1 MQRPTGVTVLAILA
15 FLGAGL
21 MVIAGL
27 VMFAGGAMLAA
38 ALRSS
43 MPGGV
48 LAGVTSVIGVFCL
61 LFAALYVVTGI
72 GLWTLKPWGRILTII
87 LVSLGLLFGVIG
99 LLTSM
104 MHFMIGLVIWRVF
117 WCAIDALIL
126 WYMFTPEVKRAFG
139 EGVVGGTAPTPAV

>member
-1 MQRPTGVTVLAILA
+1 MQRPTGVTVLAILS

-21 MVIAGL
+21 LVIGAL
-27 VMFAGGAMLAA
+27 VMFAGGAMLATM
-38 ALRSS
+38 LRSS
-43 MPGGV
+43 MPSGI
-48 LAGVTSVIGVFCL
+48 LAGVTSVIAVFCL

-87 LVSLGLLFGVIG
+87 LVSLSLLFSVLG

-104 MHFMIGLVIWRVF
+104 MHFMIGIVIWRIIV
-117 WCAIDALIL
+117 CGIDALIL

-139 EGVVGGTAPTPAV
+139 EGMVGGPAATPAV

>member
-1 MQRPTGVTVLAILA
+1 MQRPTGVTVLAILS
-15 FLGAGL
+15 FLGAGCL
-21 MVIAGL
+21 VILGL
-27 VMFAGGAMLAA
+27 LAFAGGALLATM
-38 ALRSS
+38 LRSS
-43 MPGGV
+43 MPAG
-48 LAGVTSVIGVFCL
+48 LMAGVTSVIGVFCL

-99 LLTSM
+99 LLTGM

-117 WCAIDALIL
+117 WCAIDVLIL

-139 EGVVGGTAPTPAV
+139 EGMVGGPAATPAV